1 MALTRIRRTRPRG
14 IGESCTDR
22 SGWSAG
28 KFRQT
33 AFDFQCLHLAVGPNE
48 FRLIPLQLSTL
59 TLCLPARAVF
69 LHDTALQGCL
79 RIDAKLSLAV
89 CQMLLCLLQA
99 RRLTAFFFSSRCFA
113 CAVRLSDS
121 TSRRPSYACATGC
134 NASAATR
141 STGSCIR
148 QNVPIDRI
156 AETWRRCSSRY
167 RFQQRC
173 RLRAR
178 VMRCGASVWP
188 ALLSPDRLRRCRVIR
203 ITSHSPYSIHMP
215 HELYLIP
222 IDTADQRMRK
232 YLIL

>member
-1 MALTRIRRTRPRG
+1 MALTRIRRTRSRG

-99 RRLTAFFFSSRCFA
+99 RIRLLAGAQVDGF
-113 CAVRLSDS
+113 LL
-121 TSRRPSYACATGC
+121 
-134 NASAATR
+134 
-141 STGSCIR
+141 
-148 QNVPIDRI
+148 
-156 AETWRRCSSRY
+156 
-167 RFQQRC
+167 FQQMFRMC
-173 RLRAR
+173 RATLRLDLSKAIICLCDR
-178 VMRCGASVWP
+178 MQCIGSH
-188 ALLSPDRLRRCRVIR
+188 ALYGQLHQAKR
-203 ITSHSPYSIHMP
+203 SHRQDS
-215 HELYLIP
+215 
-222 IDTADQRMRK
+222 
-232 YLIL
+232 